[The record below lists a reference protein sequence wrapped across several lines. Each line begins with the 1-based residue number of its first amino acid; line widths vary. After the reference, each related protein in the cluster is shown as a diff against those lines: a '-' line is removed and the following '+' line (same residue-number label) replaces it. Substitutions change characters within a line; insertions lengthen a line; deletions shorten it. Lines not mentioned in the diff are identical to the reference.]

1 MYKTKSIKAAP
12 ASKTTKKFK
21 LYLGIILDVIG
32 MTPTGFPPL
41 ALIWAPISGLILKL
55 MYRGQIGTV
64 AGIFDFAEELIPG
77 VNFIPTFTITW
88 FYVYEIQGRGK

>member
-1 MYKTKSIKAAP
+1 MYKTKSIRVTQV
-12 ASKTTKKFK
+12 SKTKKKIK
-21 LYLGIILDVIG
+21 LYLGIIFDIIG

-41 ALIWAPISGLILKL
+41 ALIWAPVSALILKL
-55 MYRGQIGTV
+55 MHRGQVGTV

-88 FYVYEIQGRGK
+88 FYVYEIKGEGK